1 MSATIFIIVLGAA
14 IAGFV
19 QGLSGFTF
27 GLVASHLAITTFC
40 WLR

>member
-1 MSATIFIIVLGAA
+1 MSATIFIIVFGAA

-27 GLVASHLAITTFC
+27 GLVATSI
-40 WLR
+40 WIWVVEPN